1 MKLKDGFVLREV
13 AGEHIV
19 VPVGE
24 RVVDLNGLLTLNATA
39 RVLWECLAAEQ
50 SEEDL
55 VAALTDHFE
64 VDDATAQADV
74 ALFVADLRE
83 KGLLDATADDQ

>member
-24 RVVDLNGLLTLNATA
+24 RVLDLNGMLTLNATA
-39 RVLWECLAAEQ
+39 RVLWEALATEQ
-50 SEEDL
+50 TEADLVTALTDRFEVSSEAAQTDVAAF
-55 VAALTDHFE
+55 VAALAE
-64 VDDATAQADV
+64 
-74 ALFVADLRE
+74 R
-83 KGLLDATADDQ
+83 GLLDAAPPAG